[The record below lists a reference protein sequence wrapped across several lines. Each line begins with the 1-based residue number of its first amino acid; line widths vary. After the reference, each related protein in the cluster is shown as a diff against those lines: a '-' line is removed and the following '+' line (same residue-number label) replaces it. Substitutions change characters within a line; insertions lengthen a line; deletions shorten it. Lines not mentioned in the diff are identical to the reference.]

1 MDRQLTKHLKDDLV
15 LLKFLIILTEWR
27 QFNVDLNGKREDCL
41 CTWQQLSFVLNFLE
55 NTFRKELDPIK
66 YIDDIEDFNDHL
78 EFEIKIHLERQLDI
92 SELIF
97 EKHKLKQDYQG
108 IVSLYKEVYEML
120 HFASFEKD
128 LKKDHD
134 CKKFAQLKYAYLKK
148 IGQNLKLY
156 QKSVKDFLESKR
168 KTSTLV

>member
-1 MDRQLTKHLKDDLV
+1 MDPRVTKHLKDDMV
-15 LLKFLIILTEWR
+15 FLKFFIMLTEWR
-27 QFNVDLNGKREDCL
+27 QFNVDINGKREDCY

-55 NTFRKELDPIK
+55 NTFRKELDPHR
-66 YIDDIEDFNDHL
+66 YIDYIEDFYDHL
-78 EFEIKIHLERQLDI
+78 DSEIKKHLERHLDI
-92 SELIF
+92 SELMF

-134 CKKFAQLKYAYLKK
+134 CKEFGQLKYAYLQK

-156 QKSVKDFLESKR
+156 QNYTKDFLESKM